1 MSNLITTGVPGQ
13 PPASATRRV
22 TILFAALA
30 ALATGLLAGA
40 EYVFH
45 FDLTAQA
52 ALAAFV
58 AGLAGL
64 AVGYSR
70 EQRETARRTEALYR
84 MIVETSLEGICIA
97 DANGTLMFANR
108 RLGEM
113 LGVDPAALRGRSLFD
128 YILEVQGTATY
139 MDAPLAAQQE
149 VQMESADGRRLDVLC
164 SSTSLQPGGSFS
176 GMVIMLTDI
185 TERVAARQALE
196 HAYGVLRERVVSMEG
211 VEQEATDRHEARI
224 EELAAHLAAANT
236 ELEAF
241 SYSVSHDLQA
251 PLRGVAGFSRELL
264 RAHCEQLDER
274 GRHYV
279 SRIQAG
285 ADRMLQL
292 IADLLRLSKVS
303 RSAMT
308 RTPVDMTAVAASVAH
323 ELRETGGSH
332 VTVDVAPGLTAQAD
346 ERLLRIIFANLI
358 GNAMKFSA
366 GGAEPRVEIGVA
378 PDGAFFVRDNGVGF
392 DGALAQK
399 IFLPF
404 QRLQTDFEGSG
415 IGLAIVQRII
425 NRHAGSIWAQS
436 SRGQGATFFFT
447 LGSPATNLHP
457 ESTP

>member
-1 MSNLITTGVPGQ
+1 MSTSIATGVPGQ
-13 PPASATRRV
+13 PSASATRRV
-22 TILFAALA
+22 TILCAALA
-30 ALATGLLAGA
+30 ALVTSLLAWA
-40 EYVFH
+40 EYAFH
-45 FDLTAQA
+45 FELTAQA
-52 ALAAFV
+52 ALAAVV
-58 AGLAGL
+58 AGAAGL
-64 AVGYSR
+64 SLGYGR
-70 EQRETARRTEALYR
+70 EQRETTRRTEALYR

-97 DANGTLMFANR
+97 DADGTLMFVNR

-113 LGVDPAALRGRSLFD
+113 LGIDPAALRGRSLFD
-128 YILEVQGTATY
+128 YILEVHGTATY

-196 HAYGVLRERVVSMEG
+196 QAYGVLRERVASLEG
-211 VEQEATDRHEARI
+211 VDDRHEERI
-224 EELAAHLAAANT
+224 EELATHLAAANT

-241 SYSVSHDLQA
+241 SYSVSHDLRA
-251 PLRGVAGFSRELL
+251 PLRGMAGFSRELL

-292 IADLLRLSKVS
+292 IDDLLRLSKVS
-303 RSAMT
+303 RTAMV
-308 RTPVDMTAVAASVAH
+308 RTTVDVTAVAASVAN
-323 ELRETGGSH
+323 ELRETGAPP
-332 VTVDVAPGLTAQAD
+332 VPVDIAPGLTAQAD
-346 ERLLRIIFANLI
+346 ERLLRIVFANLI
-358 GNAMKFSA
+358 GNAVKFSSR
-366 GGAEPRVEIGVA
+366 GTEPRVEVGVA
-378 PDGAFFVRDNGVGF
+378 ADGAFFVRDNGVGF
-392 DGALAQK
+392 DAAQAQK
-399 IFLPF
+399 VFLPF
-404 QRLQTDFEGSG
+404 QRLQTEFDGSG

-425 NRHAGSIWAQS
+425 NRHAGSIRAQS

-447 LGSPATNLHP
+447 LCPPTSVKP